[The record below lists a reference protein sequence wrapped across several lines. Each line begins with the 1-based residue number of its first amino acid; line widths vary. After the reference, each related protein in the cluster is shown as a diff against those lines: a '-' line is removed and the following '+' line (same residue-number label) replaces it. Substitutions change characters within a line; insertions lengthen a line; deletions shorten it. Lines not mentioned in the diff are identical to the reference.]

1 MDKLTDEE
9 LKKVRI
15 YPVRE
20 KVDIITMPQK
30 KQLEEIRRHLND
42 VLDSDVDE
50 KVHNILSV
58 EDYQKRNTNFSSV
71 KQVGYCIVNILMN
84 WQYDT
89 IESVRKNLES
99 KGYDYDRLCSVLV
112 NGYSNEDK
120 TLSEQLQFIR
130 EHLKDYLDC
139 DVHERANE
147 VSLYPDDIAEI
158 LKNNLDELKFE
169 LNDICFEW
177 EYDTI
182 ESVRKDLKS
191 KGYDLDGLL
200 SLEIVK
206 EQERMEENSKI
217 ENEIY
222 RAVPKDK
229 ILCFDVETTGLS
241 REEDEILQLSIVDGT
256 GKTVFNEYIKP
267 THHESWDGAEAIH
280 GISPSDVADKP
291 TIEEYRDI
299 LNDIFKSAQLLVGY
313 NNRYF
318 DNAFLKKA
326 DIQYPEDIKMYDVM
340 LKFAPIYGE
349 WNEMRQDYKWQKL
362 EKCAEYY
369 GFHGDGQFHDS
380 LEDVRATL
388 HCFNCMIS
396 EGQVKEKEATE
407 EVTTEK
413 DVPLPPR
420 RRGMSR

>member
-1 MDKLTDEE
+1 MDRLTDEE
-9 LKKVRI
+9 LKEVRI

-20 KVDIITMPQK
+20 KVDIILMPQK
-30 KQLEEIRRHLND
+30 KQLEEIRRHLKD

-58 EDYQKRNTNFSSV
+58 VDYQKRTTNFSSA
-71 KQVGYCIVNILMN
+71 KQVEYCIGNILMN

-89 IESVRKNLES
+89 IGTVRKNLKS
-99 KGYDYDRLCSVLV
+99 NGYDYDRLCSVLGD
-112 NGYSNEDK
+112 GYSSEDK
-120 TLSEQLQFIR
+120 SLSEQLRFIR
-130 EHLKDYLDC
+130 EHLKDYLDS
-139 DVHERANE
+139 DVYERAEE
-147 VSLYPDDIAEI
+147 VSLYQEDTVEK
-158 LKNNLDELKFE
+158 LKDNPEELKAEF
-169 LNDICFEW
+169 NDICFEW

-200 SLEIVK
+200 SLEITK
-206 EQERMEENSKI
+206 EQERMAENRKT
-217 ENEIY
+217 ENETY

-241 REEDEILQLSIVDGT
+241 REEDEILQLSIVDGA

-267 THHESWDGAEAIH
+267 TRHESWDGAEAIH

-291 TIEEYRDI
+291 TIEEYRDT
-299 LNDIFKSAQLLVGY
+299 LNDIFKDVQLLVGY
-313 NNRYF
+313 NNIYF
-318 DNAFLKKA
+318 DNAFLKEA
-326 DIQYPEDIKMYDVM
+326 GIQISEDTKMYDVM

-362 EKCAEYY
+362 AKCAEYY

-388 HCFNCMIS
+388 HCFNSMIS
-396 EGQVKEKEATE
+396 EGQVKEKE
-407 EVTTEK
+407 VTAEK

>member
-1 MDKLTDEE
+1 MDRLTDEE
-9 LKKVRI
+9 LEEVKI

-20 KVDIITMPQK
+20 KVDIILMPQK
-30 KQLEEIRRHLND
+30 KQLEEIRRHLKD

-58 EDYQKRNTNFSSV
+58 VDYQKRTTNFSSA
-71 KQVGYCIVNILMN
+71 KQVEYCIGNILMN

-89 IESVRKNLES
+89 IVSVRKNLKS
-99 KGYDYDRLCSVLV
+99 NGYDYDRLCSVLGD
-112 NGYSNEDK
+112 GYSSEDK
-120 TLSEQLQFIR
+120 SLSDELLFIR
-130 EHLKDYLDC
+130 EHLKDYLDS
-139 DVHERANE
+139 DVFERAEE
-147 VSLYPDDIAEI
+147 VSLYPEDSAKK
-158 LKNNLDELKFE
+158 LKDNPEELKAEF
-169 LNDICFEW
+169 NDICFEW
-177 EYDTI
+177 EYDII

-200 SLEIVK
+200 SLEITK
-206 EQERMEENSKI
+206 EQERMAENRKI
-217 ENEIY
+217 ENETY

-267 THHESWDGAEAIH
+267 TRHESWDGAEAIH
-280 GISPSDVADKP
+280 GISPSDVTDKP
-291 TIEEYRDI
+291 TIEEYRDT
-299 LNDIFKSAQLLVGY
+299 LNDIFKDVQLLVGY
-313 NNRYF
+313 NNIYF
-318 DNAFLKKA
+318 DNAFLKEA
-326 DIQYPEDIKMYDVM
+326 GIQIPEDAEMYDVM

-362 EKCAEYY
+362 AKCAEYY

-388 HCFNCMIS
+388 HCFNSMIS
-396 EGQVKEKEATE
+396 EGQVKEKEATA
-407 EVTTEK
+407 EK

>member
-1 MDKLTDEE
+1 MDRLTDEE
-9 LKKVRI
+9 LKEVRI

-30 KQLEEIRRHLND
+30 RQLEEIRRHLKD

-58 EDYQKRNTNFSSV
+58 VDYQKRTTNFSSA
-71 KQVGYCIVNILMN
+71 KQVEYCIGNILMN

-89 IESVRKNLES
+89 IGSVRKNLQS
-99 KGYDYDRLCSVLV
+99 NGYDYDRLCSVLGD
-112 NGYSNEDK
+112 GYSSEDK
-120 TLSEQLQFIR
+120 SLSEQLRFIR
-130 EHLKDYLDC
+130 EHLKDYLDS
-139 DVHERANE
+139 DVYERAEE
-147 VSLYPDDIAEI
+147 VSLYPEDSAKK
-158 LKNNLDELKFE
+158 LKDNPEELKAEF
-169 LNDICFEW
+169 NDICFEW

-200 SLEIVK
+200 SLEITK
-206 EQERMEENSKI
+206 EQERMEENRKT

-267 THHESWDGAEAIH
+267 TRHESWDGAEAIH
-280 GISPSDVADKP
+280 GISPSDVVDKP
-291 TIEEYRDI
+291 TIEEYSDT
-299 LNDIFKSAQLLVGY
+299 LNDIFKDVQLLVGY
-313 NNRYF
+313 NNIYF
-318 DNAFLKKA
+318 DNAFLKEA
-326 DIQYPEDIKMYDVM
+326 GIHLPEDAKMYDVM

-362 EKCAEYY
+362 AKCAEYY

-388 HCFNCMIS
+388 YCFNSMIS
-396 EGQVKEKEATE
+396 EGQVKEKE
-407 EVTTEK
+407 VTAEK

>member
-1 MDKLTDEE
+1 MDRLTDEE
-9 LKKVRI
+9 LKEARI

-20 KVDIITMPQK
+20 KVDIILMPQK
-30 KQLEEIRRHLND
+30 KQLEEIRRHLKD

-58 EDYQKRNTNFSSV
+58 VDYQKRNTNFSSAR
-71 KQVGYCIVNILMN
+71 QVEYCIGNILMN

-89 IESVRKNLES
+89 IESVRKNLKS
-99 KGYDYDRLCSVLV
+99 NGYDYDRLYSVLV
-112 NGYSNEDK
+112 DGSSSEDK
-120 TLSEQLQFIR
+120 SLSDELLFIR
-130 EHLKDYLDC
+130 KHLKDYLDS
-139 DVHERANE
+139 DVYERAEE
-147 VSLYPDDIAEI
+147 VSLYPEYSAKK
-158 LKNNLDELKFE
+158 LKDNPEELKAEF
-169 LNDICFEW
+169 NDICFDW

-182 ESVRKDLKS
+182 ESVRKVLKS

-200 SLEIVK
+200 SLEITK
-206 EQERMEENSKI
+206 EQERMAENRKI
-217 ENEIY
+217 ENEVY
-222 RAVPKDK
+222 RQVPKDK

-267 THHESWDGAEAIH
+267 TRHESWDGAEAIH

-291 TIEEYRDI
+291 TIEEYRDT
-299 LNDIFKSAQLLVGY
+299 LNDIFKDVQLLVGY
-313 NNRYF
+313 NNIYV
-318 DNAFLKKA
+318 DNAFLKEA
-326 DIQYPEDIKMYDVM
+326 GIQIPEDAKMYDVM

-362 EKCAEYY
+362 AKCAEYY

-388 HCFNCMIS
+388 HCFNSMIS
-396 EGQVKEKEATE
+396 EGQVKEKE
-407 EVTTEK
+407 VTAEK

>member
-1 MDKLTDEE
+1 MDRLTDEE
-9 LKKVRI
+9 LEEVKI

-20 KVDIITMPQK
+20 KVDIILMPQK
-30 KQLEEIRRHLND
+30 KQLEEIRRHLKD

-58 EDYQKRNTNFSSV
+58 VDYQKRTTNFSSP
-71 KQVGYCIVNILMN
+71 KQVEYCIGNILMN

-89 IESVRKNLES
+89 IGTVRKNLKS
-99 KGYDYDRLCSVLV
+99 NGYDYDRLCSVLGD
-112 NGYSNEDK
+112 GYSSEDK
-120 TLSEQLQFIR
+120 SLSEQLRFIR
-130 EHLKDYLDC
+130 EHLKDYLDS
-139 DVHERANE
+139 DVYERAEE
-147 VSLYPDDIAEI
+147 VSLYPEDTVEK
-158 LKNNLDELKFE
+158 LKDNPEELKAEF
-169 LNDICFEW
+169 NDICFEW

-200 SLEIVK
+200 SLEITK
-206 EQERMEENSKI
+206 EQERMAENRKT

-267 THHESWDGAEAIH
+267 TRHESWDGAEAIH

-291 TIEEYRDI
+291 TIEEYRDT
-299 LNDIFKSAQLLVGY
+299 LNDIFKDVQLLVGY
-313 NNRYF
+313 NNIYF
-318 DNAFLKKA
+318 DNAFLKEA
-326 DIQYPEDIKMYDVM
+326 GIQIPEDGKMYDVM

-362 EKCAEYY
+362 AKCAEYY

-388 HCFNCMIS
+388 HCFNSIIS
-396 EGQVKEKEATE
+396 EGQVKEKEATA
-407 EVTTEK
+407 EK
-413 DVPLPPR
+413 EVPLPPR

>member
-1 MDKLTDEE
+1 MDRLTDEE
-9 LKKVRI
+9 LKEARI

-20 KVDIITMPQK
+20 KVDIILMPQK
-30 KQLEEIRRHLND
+30 KQLEEIRRHLKD

-58 EDYQKRNTNFSSV
+58 VDYQKRNTNFSSAR
-71 KQVGYCIVNILMN
+71 QVEYCIGNILMN

-89 IESVRKNLES
+89 IESVRKNLKS
-99 KGYDYDRLCSVLV
+99 NGYDYDRLYSVLV
-112 NGYSNEDK
+112 DGSSSEDK
-120 TLSEQLQFIR
+120 SLSDELLFIR
-130 EHLKDYLDC
+130 KHLKDYLDS
-139 DVHERANE
+139 DVYERAEE
-147 VSLYPDDIAEI
+147 VSLYPEYSAKK
-158 LKNNLDELKFE
+158 LKDNPEELKAEF
-169 LNDICFEW
+169 NDICFDW

-200 SLEIVK
+200 SLEITK
-206 EQERMEENSKI
+206 EQERMAENRKI
-217 ENEIY
+217 ENEVY
-222 RAVPKDK
+222 RQVPKDK

-267 THHESWDGAEAIH
+267 TRHESWDGAEAIH

-291 TIEEYRDI
+291 TIEEYRDT
-299 LNDIFKSAQLLVGY
+299 LNDIFKDVQLLVGY
-313 NNRYF
+313 NNIYF
-318 DNAFLKKA
+318 DNAFLKEA
-326 DIQYPEDIKMYDVM
+326 GIQIPEDAKMYDVM

-362 EKCAEYY
+362 AKCAEYY

-388 HCFNCMIS
+388 HCFNSMIS
-396 EGQVKEKEATE
+396 EGQVKEKE
-407 EVTTEK
+407 VTAEK

>member
-1 MDKLTDEE
+1 MDRLTDEE
-9 LKKVRI
+9 LKEARI

-20 KVDIITMPQK
+20 KVDIILMPQK
-30 KQLEEIRRHLND
+30 KQLEEIRRHLKD

-58 EDYQKRNTNFSSV
+58 VDYQKRTTNFSSA
-71 KQVGYCIVNILMN
+71 KQVEYCIGNILMN

-89 IESVRKNLES
+89 IGSVRKNLKS
-99 KGYDYDRLCSVLV
+99 NGYDYDRLCFVLGD
-112 NGYSNEDK
+112 GYSSEDK
-120 TLSEQLQFIR
+120 SLSEQLRFIR
-130 EHLKDYLDC
+130 EHLKDYLDS
-139 DVHERANE
+139 DVYERAEE
-147 VSLYPDDIAEI
+147 VSLYPEDSAKK
-158 LKNNLDELKFE
+158 LKDNPEELKAEF
-169 LNDICFEW
+169 NDICFEW

-200 SLEIVK
+200 SLEITK
-206 EQERMEENSKI
+206 EQERMKENRKT
-217 ENEIY
+217 ENEVY

-267 THHESWDGAEAIH
+267 TRHESWDGAEAIH
-280 GISPSDVADKP
+280 GISPSDVADKL
-291 TIEEYRDI
+291 TIEEYRDE
-299 LNDIFKSAQLLVGY
+299 LNDIFKDAELLVGY
-313 NNRYF
+313 NNIYL
-318 DNAFLKKA
+318 DNAFLKEA
-326 DIQYPEDIKMYDVM
+326 GIHIPEDAKMYDVM

-349 WNEMRQDYKWQKL
+349 WNEKRQDYKWQKL
-362 EKCAEYY
+362 SKCAEYY

-388 HCFNCMIS
+388 HCFNSMIS
-396 EGQVKEKEATE
+396 EGQVKEKE
-407 EVTTEK
+407 VTAEK

>member
-1 MDKLTDEE
+1 MDRLTDEE

-30 KQLEEIRRHLND
+30 RQLEEIRRHLKD

-58 EDYQKRNTNFSSV
+58 MDYQKRTTNFSSA
-71 KQVGYCIVNILMN
+71 KQGEHCIRNILMN

-89 IESVRKNLES
+89 IVSVRKNLES
-99 KGYDYDRLCSVLV
+99 KGYDYDRLYSVVEKRLPTDEK
-112 NGYSNEDK
+112 Y
-120 TLSEQLQFIR
+120 LSDELLFIR
-130 EHLKDYLDC
+130 KHLKDYLDS
-139 DVHERANE
+139 DVYERAEE
-147 VSLYPDDIAEI
+147 VSLYPEDSVEKLKAE
-158 LKNNLDELKFE
+158 F
-169 LNDICFEW
+169 NDICFEW

-206 EQERMEENSKI
+206 EKERMEENRKS

-241 REEDEILQLSIVDGT
+241 REEDEIVQLSIVDGT
-256 GKTVFNEYIKP
+256 GKTVFNKYIKP
-267 THHESWDGAEAIH
+267 TRHESWDGAEAIH
-280 GISPSDVADKP
+280 GISPSDVADEL
-291 TIEEYRDI
+291 TIEEYRAD
-299 LNDIFKSAQLLVGY
+299 LNAIFKNAELLVGY
-313 NNRYF
+313 NHKYF

-326 DIQYPEDIKMYDVM
+326 GIQFPEDIKMYDVM

-362 EKCAEYY
+362 AKCAEYY

-388 HCFNCMIS
+388 YCFNSMIS
-396 EGQVKEKEATE
+396 EGQVKEKEATA
-407 EVTTEK
+407 EK
-413 DVPLPPR
+413 DAPLPPR

>member
-1 MDKLTDEE
+1 MDRLTDEE
-9 LKKVRI
+9 LKEVRI

-20 KVDIITMPQK
+20 KVDIILMPQK
-30 KQLEEIRRHLND
+30 KQLEEIRRHLKD

-58 EDYQKRNTNFSSV
+58 VDYQKRTTNFSSA
-71 KQVGYCIVNILMN
+71 KQVEYCIGNILMN

-89 IESVRKNLES
+89 IGSVRKNLKS
-99 KGYDYDRLCSVLV
+99 NGYDYDRLCSVLGD
-112 NGYSNEDK
+112 GYSSEDK
-120 TLSEQLQFIR
+120 SLSEQLRFIR
-130 EHLKDYLDC
+130 EHLKDYLDS
-139 DVHERANE
+139 DVYELAEE
-147 VSLYPDDIAEI
+147 VSLYPEDSVEK
-158 LKNNLDELKFE
+158 LKDNPEELKAEF
-169 LNDICFEW
+169 NDICFEW

-200 SLEIVK
+200 SLEITK
-206 EQERMEENSKI
+206 EQERMAENRKT
-217 ENEIY
+217 ENETY

-241 REEDEILQLSIVDGT
+241 REEDEILHLSIVDGA

-267 THHESWDGAEAIH
+267 TRHESWDGAEAIH

-291 TIEEYRDI
+291 TIEEYRDT
-299 LNDIFKSAQLLVGY
+299 LNDIFKDVQLLVGY
-313 NNRYF
+313 NNIYV
-318 DNAFLKKA
+318 DNAFLKEA
-326 DIQYPEDIKMYDVM
+326 GIQISEDTKMYDVM

-362 EKCAEYY
+362 AKCAEYY

-388 HCFNCMIS
+388 HCFNSMIS
-396 EGQVKEKEATE
+396 EGQVKEKE
-407 EVTTEK
+407 VTAEK

>member
-1 MDKLTDEE
+1 MDRLTDEE
-9 LKKVRI
+9 LKEVKI

-20 KVDIITMPQK
+20 KVDIILMPQK
-30 KQLEEIRRHLND
+30 KQLEEIRRHLKD

-58 EDYQKRNTNFSSV
+58 VDYQKRTTNFSSA
-71 KQVGYCIVNILMN
+71 KQVEYCIGNILMN

-89 IESVRKNLES
+89 IGSVRKNLKS
-99 KGYDYDRLCSVLV
+99 NGYDYDRLCSVLGD
-112 NGYSNEDK
+112 GYSSEDK
-120 TLSEQLQFIR
+120 SLSEQLRFIR
-130 EHLKDYLDC
+130 EHLKDYLDS
-139 DVHERANE
+139 DVYERAEE
-147 VSLYPDDIAEI
+147 VSLYPEDSAKK
-158 LKNNLDELKFE
+158 LKDNPEELKAEF
-169 LNDICFEW
+169 NDICFEW

-200 SLEIVK
+200 SLEITK
-206 EQERMEENSKI
+206 EQERMEENRKT
-217 ENEIY
+217 ENEVY
-222 RAVPKDK
+222 LAVPKDK

-267 THHESWDGAEAIH
+267 TRHESWDGAEAIH

-291 TIEEYRDI
+291 TIEEYKDT
-299 LNDIFKSAQLLVGY
+299 LNDIFKDVQLLVGY
-313 NNRYF
+313 NNIYL
-318 DNAFLKKA
+318 DNAFLKEA
-326 DIQYPEDIKMYDVM
+326 GIQIPEDAKMYDVM

-362 EKCAEYY
+362 AKCAEYY

-388 HCFNCMIS
+388 YCFNSMIS
-396 EGQVKEKEATE
+396 EGQVKEKE
-407 EVTTEK
+407 VTAEK

>member
-1 MDKLTDEE
+1 MDRLTDEE
-9 LKKVRI
+9 LKEVRI

-20 KVDIITMPQK
+20 KVDIILMPQK
-30 KQLEEIRRHLND
+30 KQLEEIRRHLKD

-58 EDYQKRNTNFSSV
+58 VDYQKRTTNFSSA
-71 KQVGYCIVNILMN
+71 KQVEYCIGNILMN

-89 IESVRKNLES
+89 IGSVRKNLKS
-99 KGYDYDRLCSVLV
+99 NGYDYDRLCSVLV
-112 NGYSNEDK
+112 DGYSSEVK
-120 TLSEQLQFIR
+120 SLSEQLRFIR
-130 EHLKDYLDC
+130 EHLKDYLDS
-139 DVHERANE
+139 DVYEQAEE
-147 VSLYPDDIAEI
+147 VSLYPKDTVEKLKDNPEKLKAE
-158 LKNNLDELKFE
+158 F
-169 LNDICFEW
+169 NDICFDW

-200 SLEIVK
+200 SLEITK
-206 EQERMEENSKI
+206 EQERMAENRKT

-267 THHESWDGAEAIH
+267 TRHESWDGAEAIH

-291 TIEEYRDI
+291 AIEEYRDT
-299 LNDIFKSAQLLVGY
+299 LNDIFKDVQLLVGY
-313 NNRYF
+313 NNIYF
-318 DNAFLKKA
+318 DNAFLKEA
-326 DIQYPEDIKMYDVM
+326 GIQIPEDAKMYDVM

-362 EKCAEYY
+362 AKCAEYY

-388 HCFNCMIS
+388 YCFNSMIS
-396 EGQVKEKEATE
+396 EGQVKEKEATA
-407 EVTTEK
+407 EK
-413 DVPLPPR
+413 DVSLPPR

>member
-1 MDKLTDEE
+1 MDRLTDEE
-9 LKKVRI
+9 LKEVRI

-20 KVDIITMPQK
+20 KVDIILMPQK
-30 KQLEEIRRHLND
+30 KQLEEIRRHLKD

-58 EDYQKRNTNFSSV
+58 VDYQKRTTNFSSA
-71 KQVGYCIVNILMN
+71 KQVEYCIGNILMN

-89 IESVRKNLES
+89 IGSVRKNLKS
-99 KGYDYDRLCSVLV
+99 NGYDYDRLCSVLGD
-112 NGYSNEDK
+112 GYSSEDK
-120 TLSEQLQFIR
+120 SLSEQLRFIR
-130 EHLKDYLDC
+130 EHLKDYLDS
-139 DVHERANE
+139 DVYELAEE
-147 VSLYPDDIAEI
+147 VSLYPEDSVEK
-158 LKNNLDELKFE
+158 LKDNPEELKAEF
-169 LNDICFEW
+169 NDICFEW

-200 SLEIVK
+200 SLEITK
-206 EQERMEENSKI
+206 EQERMAENRKT
-217 ENEIY
+217 ENETY

-241 REEDEILQLSIVDGT
+241 REEDEILQLSIVDGA

-267 THHESWDGAEAIH
+267 TRHESWDGAEAIH

-291 TIEEYRDI
+291 TIEEYRDT
-299 LNDIFKSAQLLVGY
+299 LNDIFKDVQLLVGY
-313 NNRYF
+313 NNIYF
-318 DNAFLKKA
+318 DNAFLKEA
-326 DIQYPEDIKMYDVM
+326 GIQISEDTKMYDVM

-362 EKCAEYY
+362 AKCAEYY

-388 HCFNCMIS
+388 HCFNSMIS
-396 EGQVKEKEATE
+396 EGQVKEKE
-407 EVTTEK
+407 VTAEK

>member
-1 MDKLTDEE
+1 MDRLTDEE
-9 LKKVRI
+9 LEEVKI

-20 KVDIITMPQK
+20 KVDIILMPQK
-30 KQLEEIRRHLND
+30 KQLEEIRRHLKD

-58 EDYQKRNTNFSSV
+58 VDYQKRTTNFSSA
-71 KQVGYCIVNILMN
+71 KQVEYCIGNILMN

-89 IESVRKNLES
+89 IVSVRKNLKS
-99 KGYDYDRLCSVLV
+99 NGYDYDRLCSVLGD
-112 NGYSNEDK
+112 GYSSEDK
-120 TLSEQLQFIR
+120 SLSEQLRFIR
-130 EHLKDYLDC
+130 EHLKDYLDS
-139 DVHERANE
+139 DVYERAEE
-147 VSLYPDDIAEI
+147 VSLYPEDSAKK
-158 LKNNLDELKFE
+158 LKDNPEELKAEFY
-169 LNDICFEW
+169 DICFEW

-200 SLEIVK
+200 SLEITK
-206 EQERMEENSKI
+206 EQERMEENRKT
-217 ENEIY
+217 ENEVY

-267 THHESWDGAEAIH
+267 TRHESWDGAEAIH

-291 TIEEYRDI
+291 IIEEYRDT
-299 LNDIFKSAQLLVGY
+299 LNDIFKDVQLLVGY
-313 NNRYF
+313 NNIYF
-318 DNAFLKKA
+318 DNAFLKEA
-326 DIQYPEDIKMYDVM
+326 GIHLPEDAKMYDVM

-362 EKCAEYY
+362 AKCAEYY

-388 HCFNCMIS
+388 YCFNSMIS
-396 EGQVKEKEATE
+396 EGQVKEKE
-407 EVTTEK
+407 VTAEK

>member
-1 MDKLTDEE
+1 MDRLTDEE
-9 LKKVRI
+9 LKEARI

-20 KVDIITMPQK
+20 KVDIILMPQK
-30 KQLEEIRRHLND
+30 KQLEEIRRHLKD

-58 EDYQKRNTNFSSV
+58 VDYQKRNTNFSSAR
-71 KQVGYCIVNILMN
+71 QVEYCIGNILMN

-89 IESVRKNLES
+89 IESVRKNLKS
-99 KGYDYDRLCSVLV
+99 NGYDYDRLYSVLV
-112 NGYSNEDK
+112 DGSSSEDK
-120 TLSEQLQFIR
+120 SLSDELLFIR
-130 EHLKDYLDC
+130 KHLKDYLDS
-139 DVHERANE
+139 DVYERAEE
-147 VSLYPDDIAEI
+147 VSLYPEYSAKK
-158 LKNNLDELKFE
+158 LKDNPEELKAEF
-169 LNDICFEW
+169 NDICFDW

-200 SLEIVK
+200 SLEITK
-206 EQERMEENSKI
+206 EQQRMAENRKI
-217 ENEIY
+217 ENEVY
-222 RAVPKDK
+222 RQVPKDK

-267 THHESWDGAEAIH
+267 TRHESWDGAEAIH

-291 TIEEYRDI
+291 TIEEYRDT
-299 LNDIFKSAQLLVGY
+299 LNDIFKDVQLLVGY
-313 NNRYF
+313 NNIYV
-318 DNAFLKKA
+318 DNAFLKEA
-326 DIQYPEDIKMYDVM
+326 GIQIPEDAKMYDVM

-362 EKCAEYY
+362 AKCAEYY

-388 HCFNCMIS
+388 HCFNSMIS
-396 EGQVKEKEATE
+396 EGQVKEKE
-407 EVTTEK
+407 VTAEK

>member
-1 MDKLTDEE
+1 
-9 LKKVRI
+9 
-15 YPVRE
+15 
-20 KVDIITMPQK
+20 
-30 KQLEEIRRHLND
+30 
-42 VLDSDVDE
+42 
-50 KVHNILSV
+50 
-58 EDYQKRNTNFSSV
+58 
-71 KQVGYCIVNILMN
+71 MN

-89 IESVRKNLES
+89 IVSVRKNLKS
-99 KGYDYDRLCSVLV
+99 NGYDYDRLCSVLV
-112 NGYSNEDK
+112 DGYSSEDK
-120 TLSEQLQFIR
+120 SLSEQLRFIR
-130 EHLKDYLDC
+130 EHLKDYLDS
-139 DVHERANE
+139 DVYERAEE
-147 VSLYPDDIAEI
+147 VSLYPEDSAKK
-158 LKNNLDELKFE
+158 LKDNPEELKAEF
-169 LNDICFEW
+169 NDICFEW

-200 SLEIVK
+200 SLEITK
-206 EQERMEENSKI
+206 EQERMEENRKT

-267 THHESWDGAEAIH
+267 TRHESWDGAEAIH
-280 GISPSDVADKP
+280 GISPSDVVDKP
-291 TIEEYRDI
+291 TIEEYRDT
-299 LNDIFKSAQLLVGY
+299 LNDIFKDVQLLVGY
-313 NNRYF
+313 NNIYF
-318 DNAFLKKA
+318 DNAFLKEA
-326 DIQYPEDIKMYDVM
+326 GIQIPEDAKMYDVM

-362 EKCAEYY
+362 AKCAEYY

-388 HCFNCMIS
+388 HCFNSMIS
-396 EGQVKEKEATE
+396 EGQVKEKE
-407 EVTTEK
+407 VTAEK

>member
-1 MDKLTDEE
+1 MDRLTDEE
-9 LKKVRI
+9 LEEAKI

-20 KVDIITMPQK
+20 KVDIILMPQK
-30 KQLEEIRRHLND
+30 KQLEEIRRHLKD

-58 EDYQKRNTNFSSV
+58 VDYQKRTTNFSSA
-71 KQVGYCIVNILMN
+71 KQVEYCIGNILMN

-89 IESVRKNLES
+89 IISVRKNLKS
-99 KGYDYDRLCSVLV
+99 NGYDYDRLCSVLGD
-112 NGYSNEDK
+112 GYSSEDK
-120 TLSEQLQFIR
+120 SLSEQLRFIR
-130 EHLKDYLDC
+130 EHLKDYLDS
-139 DVHERANE
+139 DVFERVEE
-147 VSLYPDDIAEI
+147 VSLYPEDSAKKMKDNPE
-158 LKNNLDELKFE
+158 ELKAEF
-169 LNDICFEW
+169 NDICFEW

-200 SLEIVK
+200 SLEITK
-206 EQERMEENSKI
+206 EQERMAENRKT

-222 RAVPKDK
+222 RAVSKDK

-267 THHESWDGAEAIH
+267 TRHESWDGAEAIH
-280 GISPSDVADKP
+280 GISPSDVADKL
-291 TIEEYRDI
+291 TIEEYRDN
-299 LNDIFKSAQLLVGY
+299 LNAIFKDVQLLVGY
-313 NNRYF
+313 NNIYF
-318 DNAFLKKA
+318 DNAFLKEA
-326 DIQYPEDIKMYDVM
+326 GIQIPEDAKMYDVM

-362 EKCAEYY
+362 AKCAEYY

-388 HCFNCMIS
+388 YCFNSMIS
-396 EGQVKEKEATE
+396 EGQVKEKEATA
-407 EVTTEK
+407 EK
-413 DVPLPPR
+413 DAPLPPR

>member
-1 MDKLTDEE
+1 MDRLTDEE
-9 LKKVRI
+9 LKEVKI

-20 KVDIITMPQK
+20 KVDIILMPQK
-30 KQLEEIRRHLND
+30 KQLEEIRRHLKD

-58 EDYQKRNTNFSSV
+58 VDYQKRTTNFSSP
-71 KQVGYCIVNILMN
+71 KQVEYCIGNILMN

-89 IESVRKNLES
+89 IESVRKDLKL
-99 KGYDYDRLCSVLV
+99 KGYDYDRLCSVLID
-112 NGYSNEDK
+112 GYASEDK
-120 TLSEQLQFIR
+120 SLSDELLFIR
-130 EHLKDYLDC
+130 KHLKGYLDS
-139 DVHERANE
+139 DVYERAEE
-147 VSLYPDDIAEI
+147 VSLYPEDSVEKLRDNPE
-158 LKNNLDELKFE
+158 ELKAEF
-169 LNDICFEW
+169 NDICFDW

-200 SLEIVK
+200 SLEITK
-206 EQERMEENSKI
+206 EQERMAENRKT
-217 ENEIY
+217 ENETY

-267 THHESWDGAEAIH
+267 TRHESWDGAEAIH
-280 GISPSDVADKP
+280 GISPSDVADKL
-291 TIEEYRDI
+291 TIEEYRDT
-299 LNDIFKSAQLLVGY
+299 LNDIFKDVQLLVGY
-313 NNRYF
+313 NNIYS
-318 DNAFLKKA
+318 DNAFLKEA
-326 DIQYPEDIKMYDVM
+326 GIQIPEDAKMYDVM

-362 EKCAEYY
+362 AKCAEYY

-388 HCFNCMIS
+388 HCFNSMIS
-396 EGQVKEKEATE
+396 EGQVKEKE
-407 EVTTEK
+407 VTAEK

>member
-1 MDKLTDEE
+1 MDRLTDEE
-9 LKKVRI
+9 LKEVKI

-20 KVDIITMPQK
+20 KVDIILMPQK
-30 KQLEEIRRHLND
+30 KQLEEIRRHLKD

-58 EDYQKRNTNFSSV
+58 VDYQKRTTNFSSA
-71 KQVGYCIVNILMN
+71 KQVEYCIGNILMN

-89 IESVRKNLES
+89 IGSVRKNLKS
-99 KGYDYDRLCSVLV
+99 NGYDYDRLCSVLDD
-112 NGYSNEDK
+112 GYSSEDK
-120 TLSEQLQFIR
+120 SLSEQLRFIR
-130 EHLKDYLDC
+130 EHLKDYLDS
-139 DVHERANE
+139 DVYEQAEE
-147 VSLYPDDIAEI
+147 VSLYPEDTVEKLKDNPEKLKAE
-158 LKNNLDELKFE
+158 F
-169 LNDICFEW
+169 NDICFDW

-200 SLEIVK
+200 SLEITK
-206 EQERMEENSKI
+206 EQERMAENRKT
-217 ENEIY
+217 ENEVY

-267 THHESWDGAEAIH
+267 TRHESWDGAEAIH

-291 TIEEYRDI
+291 TIEEYRDT
-299 LNDIFKSAQLLVGY
+299 LNDIFKDVQLLVGY
-313 NNRYF
+313 NNIYI
-318 DNAFLKKA
+318 DNAFLKEA
-326 DIQYPEDIKMYDVM
+326 GIQIPEDAKMYDVM

-362 EKCAEYY
+362 AKCAEYY

-388 HCFNCMIS
+388 YCFNSMIS
-396 EGQVKEKEATE
+396 EGQVKEKE
-407 EVTTEK
+407 VTAEK

>member
-1 MDKLTDEE
+1 MDRLTDEE
-9 LKKVRI
+9 LEEAKI

-20 KVDIITMPQK
+20 KVDVILMPQK
-30 KQLEEIRRHLND
+30 KQLEEIRRHLKD

-58 EDYQKRNTNFSSV
+58 VDYQKRTTNFSSA
-71 KQVGYCIVNILMN
+71 KQVEYCIGNILMN

-89 IESVRKNLES
+89 IVSVRKNLKS
-99 KGYDYDRLCSVLV
+99 NGYDYDRLCSVLV
-112 NGYSNEDK
+112 DGYSSEDK
-120 TLSEQLQFIR
+120 SLSEQLRFIR
-130 EHLKDYLDC
+130 EHLKDYLDS
-139 DVHERANE
+139 DVYERAEE
-147 VSLYPDDIAEI
+147 VSLYPEDSAKK
-158 LKNNLDELKFE
+158 LKDNPEELKAEF
-169 LNDICFEW
+169 NDICFEW

-200 SLEIVK
+200 SLEITK
-206 EQERMEENSKI
+206 EQARMEENRKT

-267 THHESWDGAEAIH
+267 TRHESWDGAEAIH
-280 GISPSDVADKP
+280 GISPSDVVDKP
-291 TIEEYRDI
+291 TIEEYRDT
-299 LNDIFKSAQLLVGY
+299 LNDIFKDVQLLVGY
-313 NNRYF
+313 NNIYF
-318 DNAFLKKA
+318 DNAFLKEA
-326 DIQYPEDIKMYDVM
+326 GIQIPEDAKMYDVM

-362 EKCAEYY
+362 AKCAEYY

-388 HCFNCMIS
+388 HCFNSMIS
-396 EGQVKEKEATE
+396 EGQVKEKE
-407 EVTTEK
+407 VTAEK

>member
-1 MDKLTDEE
+1 MDRLTDEE
-9 LKKVRI
+9 LEEAKI

-20 KVDIITMPQK
+20 KVDVILMPQK
-30 KQLEEIRRHLND
+30 KQLEEIRRHLKD

-58 EDYQKRNTNFSSV
+58 VDYQKRTTNFSSA
-71 KQVGYCIVNILMN
+71 KQVEYCIGNILMN

-89 IESVRKNLES
+89 IVSVRKNLKS
-99 KGYDYDRLCSVLV
+99 NGYDYDRLCSVLV
-112 NGYSNEDK
+112 DGYSSEDK
-120 TLSEQLQFIR
+120 SLSEQLRFIR
-130 EHLKDYLDC
+130 EHLKDYLDS
-139 DVHERANE
+139 DVYERAEE
-147 VSLYPDDIAEI
+147 VSLYPEDSAKK
-158 LKNNLDELKFE
+158 LKDNPEELKAEF
-169 LNDICFEW
+169 NDICFEW

-200 SLEIVK
+200 SLEITK
-206 EQERMEENSKI
+206 EQERMEENRKT

-267 THHESWDGAEAIH
+267 TRHESWDGAEAIH
-280 GISPSDVADKP
+280 GISPSDVVDKP
-291 TIEEYRDI
+291 TIEEYRDT
-299 LNDIFKSAQLLVGY
+299 LNDIFKDVQLLVGY
-313 NNRYF
+313 NNIYF
-318 DNAFLKKA
+318 DNAFLKEA
-326 DIQYPEDIKMYDVM
+326 GIQIPEDAKMYDVM

-362 EKCAEYY
+362 AKCAEHY

-388 HCFNCMIS
+388 HCFNSMIS
-396 EGQVKEKEATE
+396 EGQVKEKE
-407 EVTTEK
+407 VTAEK

>member
-1 MDKLTDEE
+1 MDRLTDEE
-9 LKKVRI
+9 LKEVRI
-15 YPVRE
+15 YPVRK
-20 KVDIITMPQK
+20 KVDIILMPQK
-30 KQLEEIRRHLND
+30 KQLEEIRRHLKD

-58 EDYQKRNTNFSSV
+58 VDYQKRTTNFSSA
-71 KQVGYCIVNILMN
+71 KQVEYCIGNILMN

-89 IESVRKNLES
+89 IGSVRKNLKS
-99 KGYDYDRLCSVLV
+99 NGYDYDRLCSVLV
-112 NGYSNEDK
+112 DGYSSEDK
-120 TLSEQLQFIR
+120 SLSEQLRFIR
-130 EHLKDYLDC
+130 EHLKDYLDS
-139 DVHERANE
+139 DVYERAEE
-147 VSLYPDDIAEI
+147 VSLYPEDSAKK
-158 LKNNLDELKFE
+158 LKDNPEELKAEF
-169 LNDICFEW
+169 NDICFDW

-182 ESVRKDLKS
+182 ELVRKDLKS

-200 SLEIVK
+200 SLEITK
-206 EQERMEENSKI
+206 EQERMAENRKT
-217 ENEIY
+217 ENETY

-241 REEDEILQLSIVDGT
+241 REEDEILQLSIVDGA

-267 THHESWDGAEAIH
+267 TRHESWDGAEAIH

-291 TIEEYRDI
+291 TIEEYRDT
-299 LNDIFKSAQLLVGY
+299 LNNIFKDVQLLVGY
-313 NNRYF
+313 NNIYV
-318 DNAFLKKA
+318 DNAFLKEA
-326 DIQYPEDIKMYDVM
+326 GIQIPEDAKMYDVM

-362 EKCAEYY
+362 AKCAEYY

-388 HCFNCMIS
+388 HCFNSMIS
-396 EGQVKEKEATE
+396 EGQVKEKE
-407 EVTTEK
+407 VTAEK

>member
-1 MDKLTDEE
+1 MDRLTDEE
-9 LKKVRI
+9 LEEARI

-30 KQLEEIRRHLND
+30 KQLEEIRRHLKD

-58 EDYQKRNTNFSSV
+58 VDYQKRTTNFSSA
-71 KQVGYCIVNILMN
+71 KQVEYCIGNILMN

-89 IESVRKNLES
+89 IGSVRKNLKS
-99 KGYDYDRLCSVLV
+99 NGYDYDRLCSVLGD
-112 NGYSNEDK
+112 GYSSEDK
-120 TLSEQLQFIR
+120 SLSEQLRFIR
-130 EHLKDYLDC
+130 EHLKDYLDS
-139 DVHERANE
+139 DVYELAEE
-147 VSLYPDDIAEI
+147 VSLYPEDSVEK
-158 LKNNLDELKFE
+158 LKDNPEELKAEF
-169 LNDICFEW
+169 NDICFEW

-200 SLEIVK
+200 SLEITK
-206 EQERMEENSKI
+206 EQERMAENRKT
-217 ENEIY
+217 ENETY

-267 THHESWDGAEAIH
+267 TRHESWDGAEAIH

-291 TIEEYRDI
+291 TIEEYRDT
-299 LNDIFKSAQLLVGY
+299 LNDIFKDVQLLVGY
-313 NNRYF
+313 NNIHF
-318 DNAFLKKA
+318 DNAFLKEA
-326 DIQYPEDIKMYDVM
+326 GIQIPEDAKMYDVM

-362 EKCAEYY
+362 AKCAEYY

-388 HCFNCMIS
+388 YCFNSMIS
-396 EGQVKEKEATE
+396 EGQVKEKE
-407 EVTTEK
+407 VTAEK